1 MLGKRVKQQIGY
13 LFLGVLCIL
22 THSCELIDYHPYDV
36 RIKGETGINGR
47 NTARI
52 EADLAG
58 KKHFRFALISDTQRW
73 YDETEEMVQHIN
85 QQDDVDFVIH
95 GGDQAD
101 FGMTQEFLWM
111 RDIMNELNCP
121 YTCIIGNHDCLGT
134 GVETFKEVYGPL
146 NYAFT
151 AGNVRF
157 LCLQTNALEY
167 DDPLSVPNF
176 TFLDEELEH
185 TSPEVKRTI
194 VVMHTQPYDYQFN
207 NNVAKIF
214 QAYLKQFPNLMFC
227 LHGHGHKFQVNDL
240 FNDGI
245 LYYECPS
252 AGKRSYLLFDINENG
267 YDYEVVEF

>member
-1 MLGKRVKQQIGY
+1 M
-13 LFLGVLCIL
+13 
-22 THSCELIDYHPYDV
+22 
-36 RIKGETGINGR
+36 
-47 NTARI
+47 
-52 EADLAG
+52 
-58 KKHFRFALISDTQRW
+58 
-73 YDETEEMVQHIN
+73 
-85 QQDDVDFVIH
+85 
-95 GGDQAD
+95 
-101 FGMTQEFLWM
+101 
-111 RDIMNELNCP
+111 
-121 YTCIIGNHDCLGT
+121 GT

-151 AGNVRF
+151 AGDVRF
-157 LCLQTNALEY
+157 LSLQTNALEY

-194 VVMHTQPYDYQFN
+194 VVMHTQPYDDQFN

>member
-52 EADLAG
+52 EADLTG

-111 RDIMNELNCP
+111 RDIMNLV
-121 YTCIIGNHDCLGT
+121 I
-134 GVETFKEVYGPL
+134 
-146 NYAFT
+146 
-151 AGNVRF
+151 
-157 LCLQTNALEY
+157 
-167 DDPLSVPNF
+167 
-176 TFLDEELEH
+176 
-185 TSPEVKRTI
+185 
-194 VVMHTQPYDYQFN
+194 
-207 NNVAKIF
+207 
-214 QAYLKQFPNLMFC
+214 
-227 LHGHGHKFQVNDL
+227 L
-240 FNDGI
+240 F
-245 LYYECPS
+245 
-252 AGKRSYLLFDINENG
+252 
-267 YDYEVVEF
+267 